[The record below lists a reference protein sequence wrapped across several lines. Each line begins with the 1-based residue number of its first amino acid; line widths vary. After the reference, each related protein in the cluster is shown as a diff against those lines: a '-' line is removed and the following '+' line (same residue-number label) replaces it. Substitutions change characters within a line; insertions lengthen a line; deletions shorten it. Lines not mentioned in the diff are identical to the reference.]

1 MIVPVPPEIL
11 AVALPVEDPEHAGGE
26 AVVLTFSKPVLAI
39 AVEAVEVQ
47 LWLSVT
53 VTE

>member
-1 MIVPVPPEIL
+1 MVPVPPEML

-26 AVVLTFSKPVLAI
+26 AVVLTFNNPVLAI
-39 AVEAVEVQ
+39 EVVAVDEQ

-53 VTE
+53 VKV